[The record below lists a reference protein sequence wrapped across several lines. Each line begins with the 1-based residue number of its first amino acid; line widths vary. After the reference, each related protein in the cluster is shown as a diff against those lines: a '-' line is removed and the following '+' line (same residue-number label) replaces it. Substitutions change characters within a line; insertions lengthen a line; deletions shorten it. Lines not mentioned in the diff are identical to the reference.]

1 MSEQVQIGLLPPQS
15 IAGIGAYR
23 DQSGLHEV
31 LRREFWLS
39 APEGAG
45 FVEVG
50 PTRLGRL
57 GPSRYVVSGDRG
69 AGLPGRL
76 AGLLD
81 GVAAVTDQ
89 SDLWAYFGVAGE
101 GVQEVLSR
109 VVPVNLHPASFPVGA
124 LALTRAG
131 HVDARVFRTGIL
143 RFEIAV
149 ARSYA
154 EDLRHLFKLANHG

>member
-1 MSEQVQIGLLPPQS
+1 MSELVQIGLLPPQS
-15 IAGIGAYR
+15 IAGIGAFR
-23 DQSGLHEV
+23 DQSGLHEI

-39 APEGAG
+39 APQGAG

-50 PTRLGRL
+50 PNRLVRL
-57 GPSRYVVSGDRG
+57 GPSRYVVSSDRG
-69 AGLPGRL
+69 AGLAGRL

-89 SDLWAYFGVAGE
+89 SDLWAYFAVAGE

-109 VVPVNLHPASFPVGA
+109 VVPVDLHMASFAVGG

-131 HVDARVFRTGIL
+131 HLDVRVFRTGNL

-154 EDLRHLFKLANHG
+154 DDLRHLLKLANHG

>member
-1 MSEQVQIGLLPPQS
+1 MSEQVQIGLLPQQS
-15 IAGIGAYR
+15 IAGVGAFR
-23 DQSGLHEV
+23 DQSGLHEI
-31 LRREFWLS
+31 LRRELWLS

-50 PTRLGRL
+50 ATRLGRL

-69 AGLPGRL
+69 ADLPGRL
-76 AGLLD
+76 TSLLD

-89 SDLWAYFGVAGE
+89 SDLWAYFAAAGE

-109 VVPVNLHPASFPVGA
+109 VVPVNLHATSFAVGG

-131 HVDARVFRTGIL
+131 HLDVRMFRTGTL
-143 RFEIAV
+143 QFEIAV

-154 EDLRHLFKLANHG
+154 EDLRHLFELANHG